1 MSKNKS
7 KINLFLR
14 NTKFYFTYLQKE
26 SPKSYEHKT
35 SNVQH
40 IILMV
45 IKFKLKKPYF
55 IIPFPKEKQKIKTS

>member
-7 KINLFLR
+7 KNNLFPR

-35 SNVQH
+35 SNVQQ